1 MVALSK
7 VSMVFAY
14 VSLLLVSPHLIDI
27 SVFVV
32 RALPSS
38 LTVTLTV
45 LLGMVCTFYLQPE
58 IRLTLQRSQYQ

>member
-7 VSMVFAY
+7 VSMIFAY
-14 VSLLLVSPHLIDI
+14 VLLLLVSPHLGDI

-32 RALPSS
+32 GALPSS

-45 LLGMVCTFYLQPE
+45 LLGVVCHFFSDLK
-58 IRLTLQRSQYQ
+58 SD